1 MSRTKTGFALFA
13 PVRSG
18 VRSWQND
25 QFERG
30 ETGDAQFDVRSAHGI
45 GTTRRRTDAL
55 PCFRHEVFACRQI
68 ASMQYERIEMFADP
82 AIREAMKNIFVSPPF
97 GGGGATRRA
106 VMEG

>member
-45 GTTRRRTDAL
+45 GTTRRRTDAP
-55 PCFRHEVFACRQI
+55 PCFRHEVFACGQI
-68 ASMQYERIEMFADP
+68 ASMQYERIEMLQILRFA
-82 AIREAMKNIFVSPPF
+82 
-97 GGGGATRRA
+97 RR
-106 VMEG
+106 